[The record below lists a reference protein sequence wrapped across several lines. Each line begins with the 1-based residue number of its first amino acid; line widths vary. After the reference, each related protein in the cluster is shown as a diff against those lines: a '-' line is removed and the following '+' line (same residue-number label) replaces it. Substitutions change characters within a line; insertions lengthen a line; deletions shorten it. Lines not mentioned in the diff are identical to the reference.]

1 MTESAAE
8 KPLME
13 PVHLFDLV
21 SQHNKWLSVRQTA
34 VAGNIANANTPGL
47 KAVDT
52 EPFEKVLS
60 RMPLELAVTQPG
72 HMTSPEIGIPVVDVR
87 DEEAWDV
94 IHSGNTVVLEQ
105 ELIKANEVNRSFSLN
120 TGITRAF
127 HRMLLMSAKG

>member
-1 MTESAAE
+1 
-8 KPLME
+8 
-13 PVHLFDLV
+13 
-21 SQHNKWLSVRQTA
+21 
-34 VAGNIANANTPGL
+34 VAGNIANANTPGF

-94 IHSGNTVVLEQ
+94 VHSGNTVVLEQ
-105 ELIKANEVNRSFSLN
+105 ELMKASEVNRSFALN
-120 TGITRAF
+120 SGITRAF

>member
-1 MTESAAE
+1 
-8 KPLME
+8 ME

-21 SQHNKWLSVRQTA
+21 SRNNKWLSVRQTA
-34 VAGNIANANTPGL
+34 VAGNIANANTPGF

-94 IHSGNTVVLEQ
+94 VHSGNTVVLEQ
-105 ELIKANEVNRSFSLN
+105 ELMKASEVNRSFALN
-120 TGITRAF
+120 SGITRAF

>member
-1 MTESAAE
+1 
-8 KPLME
+8 ME

-21 SQHNKWLSVRQTA
+21 SRNNKWLSVRQTA
-34 VAGNIANANTPGL
+34 VAGNIANANTPGF

-94 IHSGNTVVLEQ
+94 VHSGNTVVLEQ

>member
-1 MTESAAE
+1 
-8 KPLME
+8 ME

-21 SQHNKWLSVRQTA
+21 SRNNKWLSVRQTA
-34 VAGNIANANTPGL
+34 VAGNIANANTPGF

-105 ELIKANEVNRSFSLN
+105 ELIKANEVNRSFALN
-120 TGITRAF
+120 SGITRAF

>member
-1 MTESAAE
+1 
-8 KPLME
+8 ME

-21 SQHNKWLSVRQTA
+21 SRNNKWLSVRQTA
-34 VAGNIANANTPGL
+34 VAGNIANANTPGF

>member
-21 SQHNKWLSVRQTA
+21 SRNNKWLSVRQTA
-34 VAGNIANANTPGL
+34 VAGNIANANTPGF

-94 IHSGNTVVLEQ
+94 VHSGNTVVLEQ
-105 ELIKANEVNRSFSLN
+105 ELMKASEVNRSFALN
-120 TGITRAF
+120 SGITRAF

>member
-1 MTESAAE
+1 
-8 KPLME
+8 ME

-21 SQHNKWLSVRQTA
+21 SRNNKWLSVRQTA
-34 VAGNIANANTPGL
+34 VAGNIANANTPGF

-60 RMPLELAVTQPG
+60 RMPLKLAVTQPG

-94 IHSGNTVVLEQ
+94 VHSGNTVVLEQ
-105 ELIKANEVNRSFSLN
+105 ELMKASEVNRSFALN
-120 TGITRAF
+120 SGITRAF

>member
-21 SQHNKWLSVRQTA
+21 SRNNKWLSVRQTA
-34 VAGNIANANTPGL
+34 VAGNIANANTPGF

>member
-1 MTESAAE
+1 VTESAAE

-21 SQHNKWLSVRQTA
+21 SRNNKWLSVRQTA
-34 VAGNIANANTPGL
+34 VAGNIANANTPGF

-94 IHSGNTVVLEQ
+94 VHSGNTVVLEQ
-105 ELIKANEVNRSFSLN
+105 ELMKASEVNRSFALN
-120 TGITRAF
+120 SGITRAF

>member
-1 MTESAAE
+1 
-8 KPLME
+8 ME

-21 SQHNKWLSVRQTA
+21 SRHNKWLSVRQTA
-34 VAGNIANANTPGL
+34 VAGNIANANTPGF

-72 HMTSPEIGIPVVDVR
+72 HMRAPETGIPVADIR
-87 DEEAWDV
+87 DEEAWDIV
-94 IHSGNTVVLEQ
+94 HSGNTVVLEQ
-105 ELIKANEVNRSFSLN
+105 ELMKAGEVNRSFALN
-120 TGITRAF
+120 AGITRAF